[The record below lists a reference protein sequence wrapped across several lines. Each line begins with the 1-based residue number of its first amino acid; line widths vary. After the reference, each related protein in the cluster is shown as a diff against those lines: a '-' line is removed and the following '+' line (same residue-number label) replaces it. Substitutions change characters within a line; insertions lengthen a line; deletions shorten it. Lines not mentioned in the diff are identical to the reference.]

1 MKCPFKKETYTRS
14 SNVMHG
20 GYPAD
25 KETFEVFTD
34 CIGEECAMWSGK
46 DCSFKQE
53 RFNYSLEELSN
64 FLFPKEPWD
73 NQENW
78 RLP

>member
-1 MKCPFKKETYTRS
+1 M
-14 SNVMHG
+14 NG

-64 FLFPKEPWD
+64 FLFLKEPWD
-73 NQENW
+73 N
-78 RLP
+78 